1 MRIHLNTVR
10 LLVMP
15 MDPADQL
22 RQALSGGSTKKA
34 LRFVLNLLSSTPYIG
49 GVFSAAASAWSETE
63 QDKVNRLPF
72 IVQQLTDDRVTEIE
86 GSLAQASN
94 PTHVVAASLTFN
106 PNTGE
111 FIDGFNVSSLTDCG
125 TLDFV
130 VGFDGDL
137 ARYVFT
143 CYGSG
148 PVSIER
154 VSETS
159 VECESCFATRRQTKS
174 PSRSSRSN
182 QTTGCIARQP
192 AATRVRGGN
201 WAQV

>member
-1 MRIHLNTVR
+1 
-10 LLVMP
+10 

-22 RQALSGGSTKKA
+22 RQTLSGGSTKKA

-49 GVFSAAASAWSETE
+49 GVFSAAASAWAETE
-63 QDKVNRLPF
+63 QDKVNRLLF

-86 GSLAQASN
+86 GSLALASN
-94 PTHVVAASLTFN
+94 PTHLVAASLTFN

-111 FIDGFNVSSLTDCG
+111 FIDGFNVSSLADCG
-125 TLDFV
+125 TLDFA
-130 VGFDGDL
+130 VGFAGDL

-154 VSETS
+154 VNETS
-159 VECESCFATRRQTKS
+159 SGLRVVFRHPAPDKVTIAFFEEQPNNGLHRTAA
-174 PSRSSRSN
+174 SRN
-182 QTTGCIARQP
+182 EG
-192 AATRVRGGN
+192 
-201 WAQV
+201 